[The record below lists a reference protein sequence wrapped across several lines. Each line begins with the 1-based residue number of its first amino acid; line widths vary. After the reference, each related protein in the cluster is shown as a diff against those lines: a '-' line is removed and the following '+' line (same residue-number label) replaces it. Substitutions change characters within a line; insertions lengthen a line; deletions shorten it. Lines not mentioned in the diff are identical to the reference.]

1 MHTHAHIPQMSL
13 QDVHD
18 LQDDVRSMPG
28 KKAAIDHLAE
38 HYSHCTRSFLER
50 NLDRL
55 LAIEP
60 EQLVLVI
67 GYPDPTGEI
76 AVRRALATA

>member
-1 MHTHAHIPQMSL
+1 MHTHAQIPQMSL
-13 QDVHD
+13 QDVRD

-28 KKAAIDHLAE
+28 KRAAVDHLAE

-55 LAIEP
+55 LAIDP

-67 GYPDPTGEI
+67 GYPDPTGER
-76 AVRRALATA
+76 AVKRVLATI

>member
-1 MHTHAHIPQMSL
+1 MHTHAQIPQMSL
-13 QDVHD
+13 QDVRD
-18 LQDDVRSMPG
+18 LQDDVRAMPG
-28 KKAAIDHLAE
+28 KRAAVDHLAE

-55 LAIEP
+55 LAIDP

-67 GYPDPTGEI
+67 GYPDPTGER
-76 AVRRALATA
+76 AVKRVLATI

>member
-1 MHTHAHIPQMSL
+1 MHTHAQIPQMSL
-13 QDVHD
+13 QDVRD

-28 KKAAIDHLAE
+28 KRAAVDHLAE

-55 LAIEP
+55 LAIDP

-67 GYPDPTGEI
+67 GYPDPTGER
-76 AVRRALATA
+76 AVKRVLTTI

>member
-1 MHTHAHIPQMSL
+1 MHTHAQIPQMSL
-13 QDVHD
+13 QDVRD
-18 LQDDVRSMPG
+18 LQDDVRFMPG
-28 KKAAIDHLAE
+28 KRAAVDHLAE

-55 LAIEP
+55 LAIDP

-67 GYPDPTGEI
+67 GYPDPTGER
-76 AVRRALATA
+76 AVKRVLATI